1 MDICHHSFGT
11 IVKRTE
17 VFTQG
22 MERASSGEI
31 PLQNMENISKKRY
44 GHRLKCSGQK
54 KANNEA

>member
-31 PLQNMENISKKRY
+31 PLQNKEIWTLIKMFRTKK
-44 GHRLKCSGQK
+44 KQ
-54 KANNEA
+54 